1 MQEALTIA
9 PQLAVAVAIV
19 GLVVWLQRSNRAAVA
34 ALRSETAAA
43 AAPEPVAKRL
53 DALDAGMAR
62 LTEQLAGVTVQ
73 IAKLATDVRWM
84 RQSHRGG
91 RSEGPES

>member
-34 ALRSETAAA
+34 ALRSETAA

-91 RSEGPES
+91 RSEGPDS

>member
-34 ALRSETAAA
+34 ALRSETAA